1 MLNKK
6 LYVNY
11 VTLERAIK
19 KFNLEESFSQDKL
32 VTVKNMSALLC
43 SLYVESLTESE
54 AKSDKYAIPMYAY
67 AIIIGDKDDIFFIGD
82 CYTPRRKDSISF
94 LGGQLQFN
102 NLYKSLVKFNNV
114 DVQNYLRYE
123 FLTNACCQFYLS
135 GDDLLNSVNDFT
147 IFKYKID
154 HYASSDIFRDGVWF
168 ETKFN
173 YVKYNHIGQKNPGL
187 YIFAPIREYQLK
199 NHIFDKT
206 VYYSRQQHRV
216 AMNEYLKGR
225 WTKDAF
231 DKLVMAHQTDD
242 VRFNQIELI
251 NSIYNSLS

>member
-6 LYVNY
+6 LYANY

-19 KFNLEESFSQDKL
+19 QLNLEESFSQDKL
-32 VTVKNMSALLC
+32 VTVKNMSDLLC
-43 SLYVESLTESE
+43 GLYIESLTESE
-54 AKSDKYAIPMYAY
+54 AKSDKYAIPMYVY
-67 AIIIGDKDDIFFIGD
+67 AIIVGDKDDIFFIGD
-82 CYTPRRKDSISF
+82 YDTPRRTDSVSF

-102 NLYKSLVKFNNV
+102 NLYKSLVKFNNI

-123 FLTNACCQFYLS
+123 FLTNAYCQFNLS

-154 HYASSDIFRDGVWF
+154 HYVSSDIFRDGARF

-187 YIFAPIREYQLK
+187 YIFTPVREYQLK
-199 NHIFDKT
+199 NHIFDKAI
-206 VYYSRQQHRV
+206 YYSRQQHRV
-216 AMNEYLKGR
+216 AMNEYRKGR

-231 DKLVMAHQTDD
+231 DKLVMAPQTND